1 MLIRKKQDK
10 KNHKRKN
17 DTDPSS
23 EESVQSLRS
32 WVRKIE
38 QSTNSVS
45 SRLTAVETRLSG
57 SFASSDEALVSVM
70 EGPVE
75 RFFSNIQK
83 GKKKTLDEHARILDH
98 ELHCLHSELGKQQQ
112 EYQTLKEQIDELS
125 QVIPVVQHDLSKI
138 HTTVKPML
146 SQLEMKTQMLAQRK
160 PLVMKL
166 GAMEIPVE
174 VSGVIGG
181 LLAFTIAIL
190 VAINQKAVL
199 LSPVFL
205 AGVGALLIG
214 SALVK
219 ALRMRARSASE
230 STQKASCKSAQPSLS
245 MSLAG
250 EDTCNP
256 GAPANL

>member
-1 MLIRKKQDK
+1 MFIRKKQE
-10 KNHKRKN
+10 KNHHKKVN
-17 DTDPSS
+17 TMAPSS

-57 SFASSDEALVSVM
+57 GYASSDEALMSVM
-70 EGPVE
+70 EGPIE
-75 RFFSNIQK
+75 RFFSGIQK
-83 GKKKTLDEHARILDH
+83 GKKKTLDERARILDH

-112 EYQTLKEQIDELS
+112 EYQSLKEQVDELHQWMPS
-125 QVIPVVQHDLSKI
+125 VQRDLHEV
-138 HTTVKPML
+138 HTTVTPML
-146 SQLEMKTQMLAQRK
+146 QQLEIKTQMLAQRK
-160 PLVMKL
+160 PMMMKL

-174 VSGVIGG
+174 ITGVIGG

-190 VAINQKAVL
+190 VALNQKAVL

-205 AGVGALLIG
+205 AAVGVLLIG

-219 ALRMRARSASE
+219 ALRMRSRSTPAKTSKEDRESSASR
-230 STQKASCKSAQPSLS
+230 SISVPHASEN
-245 MSLAG
+245 G
-250 EDTCNP
+250 
-256 GAPANL
+256 